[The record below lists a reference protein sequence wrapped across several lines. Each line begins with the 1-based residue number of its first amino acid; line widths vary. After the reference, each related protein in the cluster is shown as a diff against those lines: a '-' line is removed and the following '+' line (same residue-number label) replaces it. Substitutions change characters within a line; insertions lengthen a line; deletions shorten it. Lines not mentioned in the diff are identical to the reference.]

1 MGLLPLQY
9 LHWVTW
15 SKALATT
22 QVSGVYSR
30 RTLMFLQSAGLK
42 VKSMAFHGISIDLCI
57 LLPPRRP
64 LQALSIPCPINLGT
78 VLSFLLV
85 GISGKE
91 SHLLDIIHPIQNSS
105 N

>member
-30 RTLMFLQSAGLK
+30 RTLMFLQSGGLK
-42 VKSMAFHGISIDLCI
+42 VKSMAFHGISIDL
-57 LLPPRRP
+57 LHLVASPATSSGSKHSRP
-64 LQALSIPCPINLGT
+64 VNLGT